1 MPRVTLRPTIPE
13 DLPFLIGEPLPYRI
27 RAITAVLT
35 TDDKREGTD
44 DGGQKDSC
52 PFSAVCPLSSDKV
65 IGIGGI
71 AFPPDGPVWAFV
83 QQAPDAKKYPVAFHR
98 AGLMAMKMIRE
109 SGVMEVVATAD
120 ADNEAAVRWL
130 RRLGFEA
137 GAAQPIE
144 GKLLFTL
151 KLESDAMRP
160 L

>member
-1 MPRVTLRPTIPE
+1 MPRVTLRPTFPE
-13 DLPFLIGEPLPYRI
+13 DLPFLIGEPLPCRI

-35 TDDKREGTD
+35 TKEGER
-44 DGGQKDSC
+44 KNSC
-52 PFSAVCPLSSDKV
+52 PSSVVCPPSSDKV

-83 QQAPDAKKYPVAFHR
+83 QQAPEAKKYPVAFHR

-109 SGVMEVVATAD
+109 WGVREVVATAD

-130 RRLGFEA
+130 RRLGFEP

-151 KLESDAMRP
+151 KRESDAMRP